1 MISSHP
7 VFNLPKRLSLSGQAA
22 DIIRQAIADGTWKE
36 HLPSERRLCEMFQ
49 VSRPTIRTALHL
61 LAKDGLIE
69 IQQGRRNRLL
79 STSGRRTRDP
89 SRLVV
94 LITSQ
99 PISVMPFVTYQ
110 GISEMRTH
118 LAKDGFTTEVLVC
131 PSGSPRVQ
139 QRKIVEF
146 IRQNRVFCCVLLSVG
161 KELQHWFAAQS
172 MPALVLGSCHPDVR
186 LPSLDVDY
194 RSVCRHA
201 AGILLGKG
209 HRRLAF
215 IVPDS
220 GVAGDLAS
228 EQGFEEGVRQRAGA
242 GVGAVEAV
250 VVRHGGTAQSISSK
264 LDILFRSNP
273 PTALLVAKPLHVF
286 SVLIYLLKHGLTV
299 PDTVSFIAR
308 DHDNIFESV
317 LPPIAHYAMQTEGY
331 VQRLSRLMLQM
342 VNERDLAPE
351 CHVIFPKYVPG
362 GTVKQ
367 L

>member
-1 MISSHP
+1 MLSSHP
-7 VFNLPKRLSLSGQAA
+7 AFNLPTRLSLSSQAA
-22 DIIRQAIADGTWKE
+22 DTIRQAIADGTWKE
-36 HLPSERRLCEMFQ
+36 FLPSERRLCEMFQ

-79 STSGRRTRDP
+79 SNSGRRTRNP

-99 PISVMPFVTYQ
+99 PISHLSFMTYQ

-118 LAKDGFTTEVLVC
+118 LAEQGFTTEVLVC
-131 PSGSPRVQ
+131 TGSARVQ
-139 QRKIVEF
+139 QRKLEEF
-146 IRQNRVFCCVLLSVG
+146 VRQNRVFCCVLLSVG
-161 KELQHWFAAQS
+161 KELQKWFPAHAV
-172 MPALVLGSCHPDVR
+172 PALVLGSCHPEVK

-201 AGILLGKG
+201 VGTLLGKG

-228 EQGFEEGVRQRAGA
+228 EEGFQEGVRLRPDADA
-242 GVGAVEAV
+242 IHATI
-250 VVRHGGTAQSISSK
+250 VRHNGTAQGITHK
-264 LDILFRSNP
+264 LDLLFKTTP

-286 SVLIYLLKHGLTV
+286 SVLVYLLRRGLTV
-299 PDTVSFIAR
+299 PSTVSFIAR
-308 DHDNIFESV
+308 DHDHVFESV
-317 LPPIAHYAMQTEGY
+317 FPPIAHYSMQTEAY
-331 VQRLSRLMLQM
+331 AQRLSRLILQM
-342 VNERDLAPE
+342 VNQGSLPAEPNL
-351 CHVIFPKYVPG
+351 VFPKYVAG